1 MKNLLKFHEAI
12 AVVLLNSQKRTATF
26 ESIADDIEKRSLFP
40 NRKGGISLSE
50 QVKLR
55 TSLKSSKYK
64 DWFEFTPPNV
74 IRLK

>member
-1 MKNLLKFHEAI
+1 MKNLLKLHEAI
-12 AVVLLNSQKRTATF
+12 AVVLLNNQNRTATF
-26 ESIADDIEKRSLFP
+26 QTIADDIEKRGLFP

-64 DWFEFTPPNV
+64 DRFEFIPPNV